1 MNALLRTLG
10 MLSVLELLSVL
21 ALLLNVATVHDD
33 TVTSLL
39 GPTHGT
45 LYLAVAT
52 TALFGRGLAMPTRVW
67 ALVPLLSGPM
77 TIVNVRR
84 EATSA

>member
-1 MNALLRTLG
+1 VSALLRTLG
-10 MLSVLELLSVL
+10 VLSVLELVSVL
-21 ALLLNVATVHDD
+21 ALLLNLVTVHDD

-39 GPTHGT
+39 GPTHGA

-52 TALFGRGLAMPTRVW
+52 TALFGRGLAVPTRVW

-84 EATSA
+84 EAKPA

>member
-1 MNALLRTLG
+1 MSALLRTLG

-21 ALLLNVATVHDD
+21 ALFLNVATVHDD

-39 GPTHGT
+39 GPTHGA

-84 EATSA
+84 EASTA